1 MGRGRRRNYFQFHVS
16 TGPRLCPRSCF
27 LLCLF
32 PAMPQLMHIHLPH
45 DNAFFFGLNGKQS
58 IQPYSF
64 MQGCSHSWESSR
76 AADPLFAAKC
86 RSQELLRGVQ
96 GTRKREFQG
105 ACLTYFTVNMETHA
119 IHSHSTAP
127 YINPGMGPDV
137 NTQPAGLENIRPL
150 SCPLETWMGDT
161 SPLKRP
167 SITPFI
173 NLLPRSQCLAAWEVV
188 LMSHFYQQLGGLQ
201 RVSSTPR
208 G

>member
-1 MGRGRRRNYFQFHVS
+1 MIMHFFLARRGSRAFS
-16 TGPRLCPRSCF
+16 LIASCRDAHTHGSPAG
-27 LLCLF
+27 LQTLCL
-32 PAMPQLMHIHLPH
+32 
-45 DNAFFFGLNGKQS
+45 
-58 IQPYSF
+58 
-64 MQGCSHSWESSR
+64 
-76 AADPLFAAKC
+76 PLFAAKC
-86 RSQELLRGVQ
+86 RSQELLKGVHSQ

-119 IHSHSTAP
+119 IHSHSAAP

-173 NLLPRSQCLAAWEVV
+173 NLLPRSQRLAAWEVV
-188 LMSHFYQQLGGLQ
+188 LMLHFCQQLGGLQ